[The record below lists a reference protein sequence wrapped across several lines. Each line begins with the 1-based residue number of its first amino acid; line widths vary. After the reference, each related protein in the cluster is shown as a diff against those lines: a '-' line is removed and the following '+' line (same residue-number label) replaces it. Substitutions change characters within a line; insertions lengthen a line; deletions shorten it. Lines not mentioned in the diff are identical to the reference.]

1 MNLKKDYLFYIDE
14 KNYKENGT
22 KFERVAVRA
31 VIKKGNKYALI
42 QSAKYGEYKFPGGG
56 MKKGEELKDTLIREV
71 KEETGLNAIPASLK
85 LIGKV
90 LERRKG
96 EVEDLFEITSYYYEA
111 AVEDEIGARNL
122 DDYEKDYG
130 YELVYVTLEVAIHN
144 NEQIADIS
152 EIPWVKRDTKVMHY
166 LM

>member
-1 MNLKKDYLFYIDE
+1 MNSKMEYLFCLDE

-31 VIKKGNKYALI
+31 VIKKENEYAMI
-42 QSAKYGEYKFPGGG
+42 HSTKYGEYKFPGGG
-56 MKKGEELKDTLIREV
+56 MKKGEELRDTVIREV
-71 KEETGLNAIPASLK
+71 KEETGLSVIPTSLK

-96 EVEDLFEITSYYYEA
+96 EVDDLFEMTSYYYEA

-130 YELVYVTLEVAIHN
+130 YELVYVTLEAAIQN
-144 NEQIADIS
+144 NEQISDTS
-152 EIPWVKRDTKVMHY
+152 KIPWVTRDTKVMH
-166 LM
+166 LLA